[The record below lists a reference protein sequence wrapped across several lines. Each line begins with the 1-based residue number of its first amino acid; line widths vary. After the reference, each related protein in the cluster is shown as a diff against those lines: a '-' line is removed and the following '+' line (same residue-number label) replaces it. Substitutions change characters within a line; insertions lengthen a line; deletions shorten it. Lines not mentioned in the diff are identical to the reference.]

1 MRTRP
6 TQAGFTLIELLIAL
20 VIIAIL
26 AAIAVPM
33 FWRTK
38 ARGFEASLQSDLR
51 GAAILQEQYFEKH
64 RNYASAAT
72 DLGPMDMSPGVVL
85 DITYAQADGWAAVA
99 THPSMPARHCGIR
112 IGAAPADASNP
123 ASVTGIVEC
132 AAQ

>member
-1 MRTRP
+1 MRSRP
-6 TQAGFTLIELLIAL
+6 TQAGFTLIELLISL

-26 AAIAVPM
+26 AAIAVPI

-51 GAAILQEQYFEKH
+51 GAAILQEQYFEQH
-64 RNYASAAT
+64 LGYASTSA
-72 DLGPMDMSPGVVL
+72 DLGPMVMSPGVAL
-85 DITYAQADGWAAVA
+85 NITYAQADGWAAVA

-112 IGAAPADASNP
+112 VGAAPVDVSNP

-132 AAQ
+132 TAQ